1 MNSIKNIKKG
11 WILLLVFVAIFYAGF
26 LFYSDIGV
34 ISEILYEINLWLIP
48 LILSLRFGAI
58 VLRSLRQRLFL
69 NSLGIKLQSKFNL
82 LLYVAGL
89 AMIVTPASSGTIIKS
104 YILNKKFGYSYNK
117 TLPVIITEKYHDV
130 LAPLSI
136 IAFILIF
143 IDIFE
148 VRIIIVI
155 LSAVMFGIFLIARVK
170 NVLRKI
176 IFQLPKIKILNQFQ
190 ENFLDFYNSFRIL
203 SNKKIMIQGWLLGVA
218 SIFVDGI
225 AIYLGFVALGIDF
238 GYMESLSTVYTAN
251 ILGMVSFI
259 PGGFGVVEASLMSL
273 LIKSGFVLSV
283 ASSMVLITRFSGV
296 WFQIILGFIFQL
308 FILKTLKNGN

>member
-170 NVLRKI
+170 KVLRKI

-238 GYMESLSTVYTAN
+238 GYMESLSTGYTAN
-251 ILGMVSFI
+251 RLGMISFI
-259 PGGFGVVEASLMSL
+259 PGGLGVVEASLMSL
-273 LIKSGFVLSV
+273 LLKSGFVLSV

-308 FILKTLKNGN
+308 SILKTLKNGN

>member
-148 VRIIIVI
+148 VRIIIVM

-218 SIFVDGI
+218 SI

-296 WFQIILGFIFQL
+296 WFQIILGFSVTSYL
-308 FILKTLKNGN
+308 LKKIP

>member
-26 LFYSDIGV
+26 LFYSDIGA

-117 TLPVIITEKYHDV
+117 TLPVIITEKY
-130 LAPLSI
+130 P
-136 IAFILIF
+136 
-143 IDIFE
+143 
-148 VRIIIVI
+148 
-155 LSAVMFGIFLIARVK
+155 
-170 NVLRKI
+170 
-176 IFQLPKIKILNQFQ
+176 
-190 ENFLDFYNSFRIL
+190 
-203 SNKKIMIQGWLLGVA
+203 
-218 SIFVDGI
+218 
-225 AIYLGFVALGIDF
+225 
-238 GYMESLSTVYTAN
+238 VYC
-251 ILGMVSFI
+251 
-259 PGGFGVVEASLMSL
+259 
-273 LIKSGFVLSV
+273 K
-283 ASSMVLITRFSGV
+283 
-296 WFQIILGFIFQL
+296 
-308 FILKTLKNGN
+308 